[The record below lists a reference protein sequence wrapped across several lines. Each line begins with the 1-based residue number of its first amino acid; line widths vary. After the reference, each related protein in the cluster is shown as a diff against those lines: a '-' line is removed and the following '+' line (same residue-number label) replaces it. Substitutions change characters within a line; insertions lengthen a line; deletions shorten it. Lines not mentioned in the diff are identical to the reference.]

1 MPDTWARAF
10 LADARVGR
18 LATASAGAEPHVIPV
33 CFVLDG
39 ETIWIVIDEKPKSGR
54 RLKRLRNIDETGQAA
69 LVVDHYD
76 EDWTQL
82 AWVLVRG
89 QATIQ
94 TVPPDILVMLREK
107 YPQYQSMHL
116 EGADAIRVEIDRWSS
131 WRSNLS

>member
-1 MPDTWARAF
+1 MS
-10 LADARVGR
+10 DAEIRDGEVPMAQDPALLPGDAHVVFIGRVRSPWVGR
-18 LATASAGAEPHVIPV
+18 AD
-33 CFVLDG
+33 C
-39 ETIWIVIDEKPKSGR
+39 PKNMAAAR
-54 RLKRLRNIDETGQAA
+54 ETGQAA